1 MSRYKGS
8 LDGLPNA
15 IPNEMRGLKT
25 TAKTLYFWPFL
36 AKPRYSATYLIVA
49 IMLKILYDVMLQTFK
64 NPANAHME
72 ARTALRGTL
81 DLFCFK
87 MVPRLSKMS

>member
-8 LDGLPNA
+8 WTACQTLSRTKCEGY
-15 IPNEMRGLKT
+15 KT